1 MKERFKQADIDQ
13 GGALELE
20 EFVAAFGDI
29 IGSGMSNKDLV
40 KLFMRIDTN
49 SDGSIDWDEFVNF
62 IILENDNM
70 SQMLAEHCEYV
81 NPKIPDPTSSHVVNG
96 HRDMITKLLIINST
110 ETSEPYK
117 YFTASNDGTVK
128 IWNGPN
134 MAITTNINVSSN
146 WVTSI
151 SYLKDCERLAAGTT
165 DRCISFYD
173 LNRSNDSISKP
184 VSQISDLKGVPLT
197 LDYLSLK
204 GLLISGDDQGYLRLY
219 TLKENWHVCNSKLE
233 CHKEDLKKDQL
244 TQLSKNKDK
253 PLKNSRTQYSEKVE
267 LLETNIHS
275 SWITKAA
282 YIPDIEGILT
292 SSLDSKVK
300 HFDIER
306 KKVKNTFQHHK
317 KGVLNFVYCPE
328 LKLVASCGEERK
340 IALWDPFS
348 KTVAY
353 LAGHNSAVIDLA
365 LNRDKNQLISLGTDK
380 IVKVWDIR
388 TFQCVQTIVD
398 KTIYRPENRLTG
410 LYFNP
415 RINSLILTSKKIN
428 IWPFKAAEEL
438 PTSHESTVT
447 CVLFNKNFNC
457 IISADEE
464 STVHVWDINQNT
476 LLFKFMEAHNG
487 NRITAMSL
495 DSSGRRL
502 ITGSHDGSIK
512 MWNFS
517 NGQCLREFNYDH
529 EPKEVS
535 KMAFIGNDSSTKV
548 QQIISVGWDKCL
560 YIWPDENEPIVSW
573 SKCLPTHGHTGHTD
587 DILSLTYCPKEKLII
602 TGGQLGQVIAW
613 HMETGF
619 PKAYLHEIDKSLL
632 SHIEN
637 ESKAVEE
644 LLYSNL
650 VHMLIS
656 VSADNVVR
664 FWDMRE
670 ISFKFKHSVNNNN
683 ELITC
688 ACLNPDE
695 NWLIIG
701 DEIGN
706 VRVIEYVPA
715 PKFHLLYHF
724 NAHRSGISAISLF
737 TTEESQVTLLMTI
750 GVSRDIK
757 IFTWEMKYLGYLG
770 QGKAWDIKGEG
781 IPSRGPK
788 FPPVFYRGSP
798 GKGDK
803 NLDLEKNAS
812 KRTQNNFKIKRS
824 TEGVK
829 SESMGGA
836 VFRDIDI
843 DKSRIEFIP
852 QTIEESFRVKTGKDL
867 SISLPWQKKNT

>member
-1 MKERFKQADIDQ
+1 MLKERFKEADIDQ

-29 IGSGMSNKDLV
+29 IGKKMSNKELV

-81 NPKIPDPTSSHVVNG
+81 NPKIPDPTASHVSNG
-96 HRDMITKLLIINST
+96 HKDMITKLLIVNPSD
-110 ETSEPYK
+110 TSDAFK

-134 MAITTNINVSSN
+134 MALTTSINISSN

-151 SYLKDCERLAAGTT
+151 AYLKDNERLAAGTT

-184 VSQISDLKGVPLT
+184 VSQISDLGGIPLT
-197 LDYLSLK
+197 LDYLSPK
-204 GLLISGDDQGYLRLY
+204 GLLISGDDQGVLRLH
-219 TLKENWHVCNSKLE
+219 TLKENWHICNSKLD
-233 CHKEDLKKDQL
+233 CHTEELKKDQL
-244 TQLSKNKDK
+244 AQLAKNK
-253 PLKNSRTQYSEKVE
+253 PIKNYKSQYIEKVE
-267 LLETNIHS
+267 LLESNIHS
-275 SWITKAA
+275 SWITKAT

-306 KKVKNTFQHHK
+306 KKVKNTFMHHK

-328 LKLVASCGEERK
+328 LKLVASCGEERR
-340 IALWDPFS
+340 ISLWDPFS

-353 LAGHNSAVIDLA
+353 LTGHNSAVIDLA
-365 LNRDKNQLISLGTDK
+365 LNQDKNQLISLGTDK

-428 IWPFKAAEEL
+428 IWPFKAAEEQ

-464 STVHVWDINQNT
+464 STVNVWDINQNS
-476 LLFKFMEAHNG
+476 LLFKFMDAHNG
-487 NRITAMSL
+487 NRITSMSL

-517 NGQCLREFNYDH
+517 NGQCLREFNYEH

-535 KMAFIGNDSSTKV
+535 KLAFIGNDSSTKI

-560 YIWPDENEPIVSW
+560 YIWPDENEAIVSW

-587 DILSLTYCPKEKLII
+587 DILSLTYCPKEKLIL
-602 TGGQLGQVIAW
+602 TGGQLGQIIAW

-632 SHIEN
+632 ASNEN

-656 VSADNVVR
+656 VSADNSIR
-664 FWDMRE
+664 LWDMRD
-670 ISFKFKHSVNNNN
+670 ISFKIKHLVNGNN

-688 ACLNPDE
+688 ACLSPDE
-695 NWLIIG
+695 SWILLG
-701 DEIGN
+701 DETGN
-706 VRVIEYVPA
+706 VRVFEYAPV
-715 PKFHLLYHF
+715 PKFSLLYHF
-724 NAHRSGISAISLF
+724 NAHRTGISAISLF
-737 TTEESQVTLLMTI
+737 TTEESQITLLVTI
-750 GVSRDIK
+750 GVSRNIK
-757 IFTWEMKYLGYLG
+757 LFTRDMKYLGYLG
-770 QGKAWDIKGEG
+770 QSKTWDIKGTG
-781 IPSRGPK
+781 VNSRAPK
-788 FPPVFYRGSP
+788 CPPVFYRGNP
-798 GKGDK
+798 GKGGDNAEREK
-803 NLDLEKNAS
+803 NLK
-812 KRTQNNFKIKRS
+812 KRAQNNFKIKSSENVRN
-824 TEGVK
+824 
-829 SESMGGA
+829 ESMGGA

-852 QTIEESFRVKTGKDL
+852 PTVEECFKVKTGKDL
-867 SISLPWQKKNT
+867 IVTCPWQKKNT